1 MNSSM
6 KYINLEGLTPL
17 QIIQKYEELLLQREN
32 IIKQLSNQ
40 LNDSQQKYIEVSET
54 IDLLTTKNKE
64 LNEKKL
70 KLDKT
75 LNQQRTDKD
84 LLFIKLNNLISEN
97 DKLKNLI
104 TGKKE
109 TKVPSPAQKGK
120 DKNKDTQ
127 KRESKNTINNNEN
140 KNIRLELKKEEI
152 TITKDNKAQKDLN
165 ENKKEDNKDNNKEKE
180 TKEKKEEDK
189 KSEEKKENTE
199 NSQKSGKSIIELE
212 DNSNKEIKLTT
223 EDTSKTLELPS
234 ETQNYTGFVT
244 YETVFDFLIYNYYSM
259 EMKEFDLSLEDLKK
273 MPINSSFIKPLS
285 NFALISEEVHLSFS
299 KNISSKNDILPIL
312 TNDKNDIF
320 GFLYLRDY
328 LYFVSNCESNQ
339 NLTNEQFLIN
349 MYEGIEEG
357 KPYGKERIIFLE
369 YNDETKKIKI
379 KNLLE
384 RINGAPEKK
393 IVLVNKEE
401 GNKLEFIS
409 LKNIFD
415 VIVEMNNSFN

>member
-1 MNSSM
+1 MDIEMNSSM

-104 TGKKE
+104 AGKKE

-127 KRESKNTINNNEN
+127 KRESKNTINNNES

-152 TITKDNKAQKDLN
+152 TITKDSKVQKDSN
-165 ENKKEDNKDNNKEKE
+165 ENKKEDNKDNNKDKQKDKE
-180 TKEKKEEDK
+180 NEKEKKEVEIKDEKNIENMNINNVIKEEKEKEKPEDK
-189 KSEEKKENTE
+189 KEDDKKDKKEDQKEE
-199 NSQKSGKSIIELE
+199 NKNNESQ
-212 DNSNKEIKLTT
+212 EIK
-223 EDTSKTLELPS
+223 SKS
-234 ETQNYTGFVT
+234 
-244 YETVFDFLIYNYYSM
+244 
-259 EMKEFDLSLEDLKK
+259 
-273 MPINSSFIKPLS
+273 
-285 NFALISEEVHLSFS
+285 
-299 KNISSKNDILPIL
+299 
-312 TNDKNDIF
+312 
-320 GFLYLRDY
+320 
-328 LYFVSNCESNQ
+328 
-339 NLTNEQFLIN
+339 
-349 MYEGIEEG
+349 
-357 KPYGKERIIFLE
+357 
-369 YNDETKKIKI
+369 
-379 KNLLE
+379 
-384 RINGAPEKK
+384 EKK
-393 IVLVNKEE
+393 IITINPEE
-401 GNKLEFIS
+401 YLAKRKKKHKGGRKLKSEKITYEPVF
-409 LKNIFD
+409 K
-415 VIVEMNNSFN
+415 

>member
-54 IDLLTTKNKE
+54 IDLLTIKNKE

-127 KRESKNTINNNEN
+127 KRESKNTINNNES

-152 TITKDNKAQKDLN
+152 TITKDNKAQKDSN
-165 ENKKEDNKDNNKEKE
+165 ENKKEDNKDNNKDKEKD
-180 TKEKKEEDK
+180 KEKKEEEIKDEKNIENMNINNVIKEENEKEKPEDK
-189 KSEEKKENTE
+189 KEDDKKDKKEDQKEE
-199 NSQKSGKSIIELE
+199 NKNNENQ
-212 DNSNKEIKLTT
+212 EIK
-223 EDTSKTLELPS
+223 SKS
-234 ETQNYTGFVT
+234 
-244 YETVFDFLIYNYYSM
+244 
-259 EMKEFDLSLEDLKK
+259 
-273 MPINSSFIKPLS
+273 
-285 NFALISEEVHLSFS
+285 
-299 KNISSKNDILPIL
+299 
-312 TNDKNDIF
+312 
-320 GFLYLRDY
+320 
-328 LYFVSNCESNQ
+328 
-339 NLTNEQFLIN
+339 
-349 MYEGIEEG
+349 
-357 KPYGKERIIFLE
+357 
-369 YNDETKKIKI
+369 
-379 KNLLE
+379 
-384 RINGAPEKK
+384 EKK
-393 IVLVNKEE
+393 IITINPEE
-401 GNKLEFIS
+401 YLAKRKKKHKGGRKLKSEKITYEPVF
-409 LKNIFD
+409 K
-415 VIVEMNNSFN
+415 

>member
-104 TGKKE
+104 SGKKE

-120 DKNKDTQ
+120 DKIKDSQ
-127 KRESKNTINNNEN
+127 KRESKNIYNNNES

-152 TITKDNKAQKDLN
+152 IITKDNKAQKDSN
-165 ENKKEDNKDNNKEKE
+165 ENKKEDNKDNNKDKEKE
-180 TKEKKEEDK
+180 KDKELEKDKEKKEVDVKDEKIEENMNINNVIKEEKEKEKPEDK
-189 KSEEKKENTE
+189 KEDDKKDKKEDQKEE
-199 NSQKSGKSIIELE
+199 NKKNENQ
-212 DNSNKEIKLTT
+212 EIK
-223 EDTSKTLELPS
+223 SKS
-234 ETQNYTGFVT
+234 
-244 YETVFDFLIYNYYSM
+244 
-259 EMKEFDLSLEDLKK
+259 
-273 MPINSSFIKPLS
+273 
-285 NFALISEEVHLSFS
+285 
-299 KNISSKNDILPIL
+299 
-312 TNDKNDIF
+312 
-320 GFLYLRDY
+320 
-328 LYFVSNCESNQ
+328 
-339 NLTNEQFLIN
+339 
-349 MYEGIEEG
+349 
-357 KPYGKERIIFLE
+357 
-369 YNDETKKIKI
+369 
-379 KNLLE
+379 
-384 RINGAPEKK
+384 EKK
-393 IVLVNKEE
+393 IITINPEE
-401 GNKLEFIS
+401 YLAKRKKKHKGGRKLKSEKITYDPVF
-409 LKNIFD
+409 K
-415 VIVEMNNSFN
+415 

>member
-54 IDLLTTKNKE
+54 IDLLTIKNKE

-127 KRESKNTINNNEN
+127 KRESKNTINNNES

-152 TITKDNKAQKDLN
+152 TITKDSKAQKDSN
-165 ENKKEDNKDNNKEKE
+165 ENKKEDNKDNNKDKEKDKE
-180 TKEKKEEDK
+180 LEKDKEKKEEEIKDEKNIENMNINNVIKEENEKEKPEDK
-189 KSEEKKENTE
+189 KEDDKKDKKEDQKEE
-199 NSQKSGKSIIELE
+199 NKNNENQ
-212 DNSNKEIKLTT
+212 EIK
-223 EDTSKTLELPS
+223 SKS
-234 ETQNYTGFVT
+234 
-244 YETVFDFLIYNYYSM
+244 
-259 EMKEFDLSLEDLKK
+259 
-273 MPINSSFIKPLS
+273 
-285 NFALISEEVHLSFS
+285 
-299 KNISSKNDILPIL
+299 
-312 TNDKNDIF
+312 
-320 GFLYLRDY
+320 
-328 LYFVSNCESNQ
+328 
-339 NLTNEQFLIN
+339 
-349 MYEGIEEG
+349 
-357 KPYGKERIIFLE
+357 
-369 YNDETKKIKI
+369 
-379 KNLLE
+379 
-384 RINGAPEKK
+384 EKK
-393 IVLVNKEE
+393 IITINPEE
-401 GNKLEFIS
+401 YLAKRKKKHKGGRKLKSEKITYEPVF
-409 LKNIFD
+409 K
-415 VIVEMNNSFN
+415 

>member
-127 KRESKNTINNNEN
+127 KSESKNTINNNES

-152 TITKDNKAQKDLN
+152 IITKDSKAQKDSN
-165 ENKKEDNKDNNKEKE
+165 ENKKEDNNDNNKEKDKE
-180 TKEKKEEDK
+180 IEKEKEKEKKEVEIKDEKNIENMNINNVIKEENEKEKPEDK
-189 KSEEKKENTE
+189 KEDDKKDKKEDQKEE
-199 NSQKSGKSIIELE
+199 NKNNENQ
-212 DNSNKEIKLTT
+212 EIK
-223 EDTSKTLELPS
+223 SKS
-234 ETQNYTGFVT
+234 
-244 YETVFDFLIYNYYSM
+244 
-259 EMKEFDLSLEDLKK
+259 
-273 MPINSSFIKPLS
+273 
-285 NFALISEEVHLSFS
+285 
-299 KNISSKNDILPIL
+299 
-312 TNDKNDIF
+312 
-320 GFLYLRDY
+320 
-328 LYFVSNCESNQ
+328 
-339 NLTNEQFLIN
+339 
-349 MYEGIEEG
+349 
-357 KPYGKERIIFLE
+357 
-369 YNDETKKIKI
+369 
-379 KNLLE
+379 
-384 RINGAPEKK
+384 EKK
-393 IVLVNKEE
+393 IITINPEE
-401 GNKLEFIS
+401 YLAKR
-409 LKNIFD
+409 KK
-415 VIVEMNNSFN
+415 

>member
-127 KRESKNTINNNEN
+127 KRESKNTINNNES

-152 TITKDNKAQKDLN
+152 TITKDNKAQKDSN
-165 ENKKEDNKDNNKEKE
+165 ENKKEDNKDNNTDKEKDKE
-180 TKEKKEEDK
+180 LEKDKEKKEEEIKDEKNIENMNINNVIKEENEKEKPEDK
-189 KSEEKKENTE
+189 KEDDKKDKKEDQKEE
-199 NSQKSGKSIIELE
+199 NKNNENQ
-212 DNSNKEIKLTT
+212 EIK
-223 EDTSKTLELPS
+223 SKS
-234 ETQNYTGFVT
+234 
-244 YETVFDFLIYNYYSM
+244 
-259 EMKEFDLSLEDLKK
+259 
-273 MPINSSFIKPLS
+273 
-285 NFALISEEVHLSFS
+285 
-299 KNISSKNDILPIL
+299 
-312 TNDKNDIF
+312 
-320 GFLYLRDY
+320 
-328 LYFVSNCESNQ
+328 
-339 NLTNEQFLIN
+339 
-349 MYEGIEEG
+349 
-357 KPYGKERIIFLE
+357 
-369 YNDETKKIKI
+369 
-379 KNLLE
+379 
-384 RINGAPEKK
+384 EKK
-393 IVLVNKEE
+393 IITINPEE
-401 GNKLEFIS
+401 YLAKRKKKHKGGRKLKSEKITYEPVF
-409 LKNIFD
+409 K
-415 VIVEMNNSFN
+415 

>member
-127 KRESKNTINNNEN
+127 KRESKNTINNNES

-152 TITKDNKAQKDLN
+152 TITKDNKAQKDSN
-165 ENKKEDNKDNNKEKE
+165 ENKKEDNKDNNKDKEKDKE
-180 TKEKKEEDK
+180 LEKDKEKKEEEIKDEKNIENMNINNVIKEENEKEKPEDK
-189 KSEEKKENTE
+189 KEDDKKDKKEDQKEE
-199 NSQKSGKSIIELE
+199 NKNNENQ
-212 DNSNKEIKLTT
+212 EIK
-223 EDTSKTLELPS
+223 SKS
-234 ETQNYTGFVT
+234 
-244 YETVFDFLIYNYYSM
+244 
-259 EMKEFDLSLEDLKK
+259 
-273 MPINSSFIKPLS
+273 
-285 NFALISEEVHLSFS
+285 
-299 KNISSKNDILPIL
+299 
-312 TNDKNDIF
+312 
-320 GFLYLRDY
+320 
-328 LYFVSNCESNQ
+328 
-339 NLTNEQFLIN
+339 
-349 MYEGIEEG
+349 
-357 KPYGKERIIFLE
+357 
-369 YNDETKKIKI
+369 
-379 KNLLE
+379 
-384 RINGAPEKK
+384 EKK
-393 IVLVNKEE
+393 IITINPEE
-401 GNKLEFIS
+401 YLAKRKKKHKGGRKLKSEKITYEPVF
-409 LKNIFD
+409 K
-415 VIVEMNNSFN
+415 

>member
-127 KRESKNTINNNEN
+127 KRESKNTINNNES

-152 TITKDNKAQKDLN
+152 IITKDSKAQKDSN
-165 ENKKEDNKDNNKEKE
+165 ENKKEDNNDNNKEKDKE
-180 TKEKKEEDK
+180 IEKEKEKEKKEVEIKDEKNIENMNINNVIKEENEKEKPEDK
-189 KSEEKKENTE
+189 KEDDKKDKKEDQKEE
-199 NSQKSGKSIIELE
+199 NKNNENQ
-212 DNSNKEIKLTT
+212 EIK
-223 EDTSKTLELPS
+223 SKS
-234 ETQNYTGFVT
+234 
-244 YETVFDFLIYNYYSM
+244 
-259 EMKEFDLSLEDLKK
+259 
-273 MPINSSFIKPLS
+273 
-285 NFALISEEVHLSFS
+285 
-299 KNISSKNDILPIL
+299 
-312 TNDKNDIF
+312 
-320 GFLYLRDY
+320 
-328 LYFVSNCESNQ
+328 
-339 NLTNEQFLIN
+339 
-349 MYEGIEEG
+349 
-357 KPYGKERIIFLE
+357 
-369 YNDETKKIKI
+369 
-379 KNLLE
+379 
-384 RINGAPEKK
+384 EKK
-393 IVLVNKEE
+393 IITINPEE
-401 GNKLEFIS
+401 YLAKRKKKHKGGRKLKSEKITYEPVF
-409 LKNIFD
+409 K
-415 VIVEMNNSFN
+415 

>member
-104 TGKKE
+104 SGKKE

-152 TITKDNKAQKDLN
+152 TITKDNKANKDLN
-165 ENKKEDNKDNNKEKE
+165 KNKKEDNKDNNKEKE
-180 TKEKKEEDK
+180 KENEKEKEKKEIEIKDEKIEENMNINNVIKEEKEKSEDK
-189 KSEEKKENTE
+189 KEDDKNDKKEDQKEE
-199 NSQKSGKSIIELE
+199 NKNNE
-212 DNSNKEIKLTT
+212 NKEIK
-223 EDTSKTLELPS
+223 SKS
-234 ETQNYTGFVT
+234 EKRIITINPEEYLAKRKKKHKGGRKLKSEKIT
-244 YETVFDFLIYNYYSM
+244 YEPVF
-259 EMKEFDLSLEDLKK
+259 K
-273 MPINSSFIKPLS
+273 
-285 NFALISEEVHLSFS
+285 
-299 KNISSKNDILPIL
+299 
-312 TNDKNDIF
+312 
-320 GFLYLRDY
+320 
-328 LYFVSNCESNQ
+328 
-339 NLTNEQFLIN
+339 
-349 MYEGIEEG
+349 
-357 KPYGKERIIFLE
+357 
-369 YNDETKKIKI
+369 
-379 KNLLE
+379 
-384 RINGAPEKK
+384 
-393 IVLVNKEE
+393 
-401 GNKLEFIS
+401 
-409 LKNIFD
+409 
-415 VIVEMNNSFN
+415 

>member
-1 MNSSM
+1 M

-109 TKVPSPAQKGK
+109 TKAPSPPQKGK

-127 KRESKNTINNNEN
+127 KRENKNTINNNES

-165 ENKKEDNKDNNKEKE
+165 ETKKEDNKDNNKEKD
-180 TKEKKEEDK
+180 KEKEKEKEKDKKEEEIKDEKNLENMNINNVIKEEKEKEKSEDK
-189 KSEEKKENTE
+189 KEDDKKDKKEDQKEE
-199 NSQKSGKSIIELE
+199 NKNNENQ
-212 DNSNKEIKLTT
+212 EIK
-223 EDTSKTLELPS
+223 SKS
-234 ETQNYTGFVT
+234 
-244 YETVFDFLIYNYYSM
+244 
-259 EMKEFDLSLEDLKK
+259 
-273 MPINSSFIKPLS
+273 
-285 NFALISEEVHLSFS
+285 
-299 KNISSKNDILPIL
+299 
-312 TNDKNDIF
+312 
-320 GFLYLRDY
+320 
-328 LYFVSNCESNQ
+328 
-339 NLTNEQFLIN
+339 
-349 MYEGIEEG
+349 
-357 KPYGKERIIFLE
+357 
-369 YNDETKKIKI
+369 
-379 KNLLE
+379 
-384 RINGAPEKK
+384 EKK
-393 IVLVNKEE
+393 IITINPEE
-401 GNKLEFIS
+401 YLAKRKKKHKGGRKLKSEKITYDPVF
-409 LKNIFD
+409 K
-415 VIVEMNNSFN
+415 

>member
-104 TGKKE
+104 AGKKE
-109 TKVPSPAQKGK
+109 TKVPSPPQKGK

-127 KRESKNTINNNEN
+127 KRESKNTINNNES

-165 ENKKEDNKDNNKEKE
+165 ETKKEDNKDNNKEKD
-180 TKEKKEEDK
+180 KEKEKEKEKDKKEEEIKDEKNLENMNINNVIKEEKEKEKSEDK
-189 KSEEKKENTE
+189 KTDDKKDKKEDQKEE
-199 NSQKSGKSIIELE
+199 NKNNENQ
-212 DNSNKEIKLTT
+212 EIK
-223 EDTSKTLELPS
+223 SKS
-234 ETQNYTGFVT
+234 
-244 YETVFDFLIYNYYSM
+244 
-259 EMKEFDLSLEDLKK
+259 
-273 MPINSSFIKPLS
+273 
-285 NFALISEEVHLSFS
+285 
-299 KNISSKNDILPIL
+299 
-312 TNDKNDIF
+312 
-320 GFLYLRDY
+320 
-328 LYFVSNCESNQ
+328 
-339 NLTNEQFLIN
+339 
-349 MYEGIEEG
+349 
-357 KPYGKERIIFLE
+357 
-369 YNDETKKIKI
+369 
-379 KNLLE
+379 
-384 RINGAPEKK
+384 EKK
-393 IVLVNKEE
+393 IITINPEE
-401 GNKLEFIS
+401 YLAKRKKKHKGGRKLKSEKITYDPVF
-409 LKNIFD
+409 K
-415 VIVEMNNSFN
+415 

>member
-54 IDLLTTKNKE
+54 IDLLTIKNKE

-127 KRESKNTINNNEN
+127 KRESKNTINNNES

-152 TITKDNKAQKDLN
+152 TITKDNKAQKDSN
-165 ENKKEDNKDNNKEKE
+165 ENKKEDNKDNNKDKEKDKE
-180 TKEKKEEDK
+180 LEKDKEKKEEEIKDEKNIENMNINNVIKEENEKEKPEDK
-189 KSEEKKENTE
+189 KEDDKKDKKEDQKEE
-199 NSQKSGKSIIELE
+199 NKNNENQ
-212 DNSNKEIKLTT
+212 EIK
-223 EDTSKTLELPS
+223 SKS
-234 ETQNYTGFVT
+234 
-244 YETVFDFLIYNYYSM
+244 
-259 EMKEFDLSLEDLKK
+259 
-273 MPINSSFIKPLS
+273 
-285 NFALISEEVHLSFS
+285 
-299 KNISSKNDILPIL
+299 
-312 TNDKNDIF
+312 
-320 GFLYLRDY
+320 
-328 LYFVSNCESNQ
+328 
-339 NLTNEQFLIN
+339 
-349 MYEGIEEG
+349 
-357 KPYGKERIIFLE
+357 
-369 YNDETKKIKI
+369 
-379 KNLLE
+379 
-384 RINGAPEKK
+384 EKK
-393 IVLVNKEE
+393 IITINPEE
-401 GNKLEFIS
+401 YLAKRKKKHKGGRKLKSEKITYEPVF
-409 LKNIFD
+409 K
-415 VIVEMNNSFN
+415 